1 MLIGNSSPPSLSAE
15 GYLLSEKNW
24 AFELGLAASISQE
37 VLKVLGKCAW
47 GL

>member
-1 MLIGNSSPPSLSAE
+1 VMMGNSLPPSQFAE

-37 VLKVLGKCAW
+37 VLQVLGKCAW